1 MIPLPDLE
9 PETVKTFEA
18 AVTELFPDA
27 TFRHVEQTI
36 MGPPYL
42 IIWIPDET
50 SVVPIT
56 LCIDAGQGLQGVD
69 KNNLRVVDL

>member
-27 TFRHVEQTI
+27 TFRHVDQTI
-36 MGPPYL
+36 LGPPYT
-42 IIWIPDET
+42 IVWIPDGT
-50 SVVPIT
+50 IVPIT
-56 LCIDAGQGLQGVD
+56 LCIEAGQGLQGVD
-69 KNNLRVVDL
+69 KDDLRVVDL

>member
-9 PETVKTFEA
+9 PATVKRFED
-18 AVTELFPDA
+18 AVREMFPDA

-50 SVVPIT
+50 SVVPFT

-69 KNNLRVVDL
+69 KNNLRVVGL